1 LRLSV
6 AAVVVIVAVQ
16 VVVAAQLIQKR
27 FLVMGFSL

>member
-1 LRLSV
+1 V
-6 AAVVVIVAVQ
+6 AVLVVTVAVQ